1 MKLGEVIQILGGNE
15 SVTAELSGR
24 AVAGYSIDSRSIRK
38 DELFFAIRGEVHD
51 GHQFVAEVLQ
61 REAIAAVVGREFVAS
76 SLVSGTRDRES
87 EIGSQESGANEG
99 QQLADTGL
107 RTPDSGHQTSSGR
120 LIVVDDT
127 LLALQQVA
135 SAVVKDWRGHLVA
148 ITGSAGKTTTKELT
162 AATLEKIGRVIKT
175 RGNFNNAYGLPL
187 SILQMETKGAKADD
201 FDYGVFE
208 MGMNHAGELA
218 ALTAFAPPDLGVV
231 TNVSAAHLEHF
242 ASVDAIA
249 DAKAELILG
258 VKTGGVAVLN
268 ADDFRVAR
276 MRELRQDLTIR
287 TYGIDQTAD
296 VMARDIEADGL
307 GGTSFL
313 LVTTGGEAKIKL
325 PLVGRHNLYNA
336 LAAAAVADFYQAPLQ
351 AITEAFA
358 AVSSP
363 KMRGEV
369 THFAEG
375 YTLIDDSYNSN
386 PRALVEMVKAL
397 SASKGYERRIVV
409 AGEMLELGEA
419 GAELHYQAGRQIAE
433 LGVDL
438 LLGVR
443 GLADEIVRGARD
455 AGMANQAA
463 QFFATP
469 YEAGE
474 FLLNEVRAKD
484 LILVKGSRG
493 VKTEIVVEKLKER
506 SQESEARSQN

>member
-1 MKLGEVIQILGGNE
+1 MKLSEVTQIFGSNE
-15 SVTAELSGR
+15 SAAAELSGR
-24 AVAGYSIDSRSIRK
+24 VVSGYSIDSRSIGK

-61 REAIAAVVGREFVAS
+61 RGAIAAVVNK
-76 SLVSGTRDRES
+76 D
-87 EIGSQESGANEG
+87 SGATEN
-99 QQLADTGL
+99 QQAADVGR
-107 RTPDSGHQTSSGR
+107 RTPEAGLQTPSGLQTPEAGV
-120 LIVVDDT
+120 LIVVEDT
-127 LLALQQVA
+127 LVALQQLA
-135 SAVVKDWRGHLVA
+135 SAVVRDWRGELVA

-162 AATLEKIGRVIKT
+162 AATLAKIGRVIKT

-187 SILQMETKGAKADD
+187 SILQMESNGAKADD

-208 MGMNHAGELA
+208 MGMNHPGELA
-218 ALTAFAPPDLGVV
+218 ALTAFAPPDVGVV

-258 VKTGGVAVLN
+258 VKTGGAAVLN

-276 MRELRQDLTIR
+276 MRGLRGDLTICSF
-287 TYGIDQTAD
+287 GIEQAAD

-307 GGTSFL
+307 GGTGFL
-313 LVTTGGEAKIKL
+313 LITSAGEVKIRL

-336 LAAAAVADFYQAPLQ
+336 LAAAAVADFYQAPLETI
-351 AITEAFA
+351 AEALA
-358 AVSSP
+358 EVSSP

-369 THFAEG
+369 THFPEG
-375 YTLIDDSYNSN
+375 FSLIDDSYNSN

-397 SASKGYERRIVV
+397 AATKGYERRIVV

-433 LGVDL
+433 LGVDV

-443 GLADEIVRGARD
+443 GLASEIVRGACD
-455 AGMANQAA
+455 VGMTNQASH
-463 QFFATP
+463 FFATP
-469 YEAGE
+469 SDAGE
-474 FLLNEVRAKD
+474 FLCNEVRAKD
-484 LILVKGSRG
+484 LVLVKGSRG

-506 SQESEARSQN
+506 SRESEARSQN

>member
-1 MKLGEVIQILGGNE
+1 MKLSEVTQILGSNQ
-15 SVTAELSGR
+15 SAAELSER
-24 AVAGYSIDSRSIRK
+24 PVSGYSIDSRSIRN

-51 GHQFVAEVLQ
+51 GHQFVDEVLQ
-61 REAIAAVVGREFVAS
+61 RGAIAAVVS
-76 SLVSGTRDRES
+76 KDSGFRIQDS
-87 EIGSQESGANEG
+87 EAAEG
-99 QQLADTGL
+99 QHVANTGL
-107 RTPDSGHQTSSGR
+107 RTPDSGLQTSSGQ
-120 LIVVDDT
+120 LIVVEDT
-127 LLALQQVA
+127 LVALQQLA
-135 SAVVKDWRGHLVA
+135 SAVVRNWRGQLVA

-175 RGNFNNAYGLPL
+175 RGNFNNAFGLPL
-187 SILQMETKGAKADD
+187 SILQMESTGATADD

-208 MGMNHAGELA
+208 MGMNHSGELA
-218 ALTAFAPPDLGVV
+218 VLTSFAPPDVGVV

-242 ASVDAIA
+242 ASVNAIA

-258 VKTGGVAVLN
+258 VKTGGAGILN
-268 ADDFRVAR
+268 ADDFRVTR

-287 TYGIDQTAD
+287 SFGIEQAAD

-313 LVTTGGEAKIKL
+313 LVTSGGEEKIRL

-336 LAAAAVADFYQAPLQ
+336 LAAATVADFYQAPLQ
-351 AITEAFA
+351 AIAEAFA

-369 THFAEG
+369 SHFREG
-375 YTLIDDSYNSN
+375 FSLIDDSYNSN

-397 SASKGYERRIVV
+397 ACSQGYERRIVV

-419 GAELHYQAGRQIAE
+419 GAELHYQAGRQIAQ
-433 LGVDL
+433 LGIDL

-443 GLADEIVRGARD
+443 GLAEEIVRGARD
-455 AGMANQAA
+455 AGMANQASH
-463 QFFATP
+463 FFATP

-474 FLLNEVRAKD
+474 FLSNEVRAKD

-506 SQESEARSQN
+506 SRESEARSQN